1 MTIRLLYHD
10 PKSPGGVSPFD
21 EAILSIA
28 REGELKLACPYI
40 SLDYLNRVI
49 NGTSWRLL
57 TDIQE
62 WLDNQAS
69 VARSKIV
76 EFLSEHH
83 DSVRNYP
90 RLHAKVVIGSQAL
103 MFGSANFTHS
113 GILSRAEVS
122 AIIDDAAQV
131 IELTAWFE
139 ACWDDAQEVLPRL
152 DAIAD
157 YAKSLPDEPAHA
169 RADKPK
175 LFPSLPTKPA
185 ILAEL
190 EVQQTPASEAS
201 EQPTS
206 QETDPE
212 QALPASDTSDDVT
225 FGYVTPT
232 VDVTPATVPTTNI
245 RADKKGWWKSLV
257 GGVVL
262 GLQYDGSPADTIACR
277 KYGKLLHDL
286 SNTPQQFTPGCP
298 GTSGK
303 RRLLA
308 EFQQALVNASP
319 ETAADVR
326 AKANKRQEFLNGP
339 KSRYA
344 TDSERAAIRA
354 SIDAIPDEWLLETSR

>member
-69 VARSKIV
+69 VARSKVV

-83 DSVRNYP
+83 ACVRNYP
-90 RLHAKVVIGSQAL
+90 RLHAKVVIGSQTL

-131 IELTAWFE
+131 GELTAWFE
-139 ACWDDAQEVLPRL
+139 ACWSDAQEMLPRL

-169 RADKPK
+169 REHKPK
-175 LFPSLPTKPA
+175 LFPSLSTEPA
-185 ILAEL
+185 ILVEL
-190 EVQQTPASEAS
+190 ESWQTVSQEPASQPETQVAEQSPAEVEDDVVFPSSPAAKSAKAKQGNSKKDVRRYLFRVIRIGRTAQEKDIPFLHALAAETATRSPDRFGPNAS
-201 EQPTS
+201 NAGI
-206 QETDPE
+206 TDNE
-212 QALPASDTSDDVT
+212 RRHRTAVRLARTVSEISLPALRDAARDV
-225 FGYVTPT
+225 
-232 VDVTPATVPTTNI
+232 
-245 RADKKGWWKSLV
+245 
-257 GGVVL
+257 
-262 GLQYDGSPADTIACR
+262 
-277 KYGKLLHDL
+277 KLNRL
-286 SNTPQQFTPGCP
+286 SNQPQY
-298 GTSGK
+298 SE
-303 RRLLA
+303 
-308 EFQQALVNASP
+308 EFDD
-319 ETAADVR
+319 EVR
-326 AKANKRQEFLNGP
+326 KELGV
-339 KSRYA
+339 
-344 TDSERAAIRA
+344 E
-354 SIDAIPDEWLLETSR
+354 

>member
-76 EFLSEHH
+76 EFLKEHH
-83 DSVRNYP
+83 ASVRNYP
-90 RLHAKVVIGSQAL
+90 RLHAKVVIGSQSL

-122 AIIDDAAQV
+122 AIVDDATQV
-131 IELTAWFE
+131 GELTAWFE
-139 ACWDDAQEVLPRL
+139 ACWFDAQEVLPRL

-175 LFPSLPTKPA
+175 LFPSLSTKPA
-185 ILAEL
+185 ILAEFDIPKDVAGA
-190 EVQQTPASEAS
+190 ENAGEQVAAGEAAG
-201 EQPTS
+201 EPQDNVPS
-206 QETDPE
+206 QVEDV
-212 QALPASDTSDDVT
+212 DDVV
-225 FGYVTPT
+225 FHFP
-232 VDVTPATVPTTNI
+232 PAKQKKAKPELGPRECVERLIAIGLLPDAGEHLSEITQLVAIHRKGTTWKNLTADSPGVGALI
-245 RADKKGWWKSLV
+245 YQARRFAAGTGNLADFVREARNRRGRIEESDYFIEKRAQK
-257 GGVVL
+257 
-262 GLQYDGSPADTIACR
+262 
-277 KYGKLLHDL
+277 
-286 SNTPQQFTPGCP
+286 
-298 GTSGK
+298 
-303 RRLLA
+303 
-308 EFQQALVNASP
+308 
-319 ETAADVR
+319 
-326 AKANKRQEFLNGP
+326 
-339 KSRYA
+339 
-344 TDSERAAIRA
+344 A
-354 SIDAIPDEWLLETSR
+354 SIPLTTRLTGRIADDQSDSN